1 MVLRPPRQEH
11 PRTSRILQAQ
21 PIAVLEAI
29 AEGKRRR
36 ASTPLPFFWN
46 RGRRFRRAT
55 TACNLAPSCAR
66 PAKQMA
72 TSARVNATA
81 HLKR

>member
-1 MVLRPPRQEH
+1 MVLPRQEH

-21 PIAVLEAI
+21 PTAVFEAI

-36 ASTPLPFFWN
+36 ASILLPLFWN

-55 TACNLAPSCAR
+55 TACNLAPQLRATR
-66 PAKQMA
+66 AKQMA